1 MKQARLKI
9 QKKMYLKIAQNERG
23 WRYYAPRSEFRPEG
37 QKVLP
42 WPEGPGKASTQS
54 SVIFGPK
61 LIDISGKNVST
72 LILEKSSDLS
82 RFRDCI
88 SPYF

>member
-1 MKQARLKI
+1 MNADGVI
-9 QKKMYLKIAQNERG
+9 THRG
-23 WRYYAPRSEFRPEG
+23 ASFGLRG
-37 QKVLP
+37 KVLP